1 MNKCDVAIV
10 GGGAAGLACAVALK
24 RMNGEISVTIID
36 ACERLGKKLAA
47 TGNGQGNVTNAN
59 LSPQNYHG
67 GGAYLANK
75 ICCADYKKPLTLFN
89 CLFEEDGEGRVY
101 PSGRQA
107 SALTDSLVREIS
119 ARGVNVIKPVRV
131 TDISKGFVLNLSDG
145 QKLSAEYVVLAC
157 GGAAQKQ
164 FSTDGSSYSLVRS
177 FGHKITALYPSLVQ
191 LKTDTR
197 YIKTLKG
204 IRANCRVSAIGGD
217 GTLIYQTCGDVIF
230 TDYGVSGNAIF
241 KISAYVAD
249 RQDVTLSLCFL
260 PDVSRE
266 EIERDAISKAEAG
279 YPESELLSGTLHNQL
294 GRAII
299 RRCGADPARIADTVK
314 DFRLKVI
321 GTLGFD
327 YAQVTK
333 GGVQTDMIGGDLQSK
348 LCPKLYFAG
357 EYIDVD
363 GDCGGYNLNWA
374 LSSGIFVAENI
385 ISSYYD

>member
-1 MNKCDVAIV
+1 MKKCDVAIV
-10 GGGAAGLACAVALK
+10 GGGAAGLACAVVLK
-24 RMNGEISVTIID
+24 RNNPDISVILID

-47 TGNGQGNVTNAN
+47 TGNGQGNVSNAD
-59 LSPQNYHG
+59 LSVNNYHG
-67 GGAYLANK
+67 GGVRLAQK
-75 ICCADYKKPLTLFN
+75 ICCSDYKKPLSLFN

-107 SALTDSLVREIS
+107 SALTDSLVREIT
-119 ARGVNVIKPVRV
+119 ARGVEVLKPVKV
-131 TDISKGFVLNLSDG
+131 TKITKGFTLTLSDSDRI
-145 QKLSAEYVVLAC
+145 SAKYVVLAC

-164 FSTDGSSYSLVRS
+164 FGTDGTSFALAKS
-177 FGHKITALYPSLVQ
+177 FGHNITGLYPSLVQ
-191 LKTDTR
+191 LKTDTQ

-204 IRANCRVSAIGGD
+204 IRANCRVSAYSSGD
-217 GTLIYQTCGDVIF
+217 LLATSCGDVIF

-249 RQDVTLSLCFL
+249 RQNVTLSLCFL
-260 PDVSRE
+260 PDIPRE
-266 EIERDAISKAEAG
+266 EIERDVKTKVKAG

-299 RRCGADPARIADTVK
+299 RRSGADPAAIAQTVK
-314 DFRLKVI
+314 DFKLKVT

-333 GGVQTDMIGGDLQSK
+333 GGVKADGIGNDLQSK
-348 LCPKLYFAG
+348 LCPNLYFAG

-374 LSSGIFVAENI
+374 LTSGMYVAENI

>member
-1 MNKCDVAIV
+1 MKKYDVAIV
-10 GGGAAGLACAVALK
+10 GGGAAGLACAVILK
-24 RMNGEISVTIID
+24 RKNRDISVIVID

-47 TGNGQGNVTNAN
+47 TGNGQGNLSNAN
-59 LSPQNYHG
+59 LSPENYHG
-67 GGAYLANK
+67 GGAHLAAK

-107 SALTDSLVREIS
+107 SALTDSLVREIA
-119 ARGVNVIKPVRV
+119 ARGVGVLKPVKV
-131 TDISKGFVLNLSDG
+131 TEISKGFTLTLSDG
-145 QKLSAEYVVLAC
+145 SKIYARFVVLAC
-157 GGAAQKQ
+157 GGTAQKQ
-164 FSTDGSSYSLVRS
+164 FSTDGSSYALARS

-191 LKTDTR
+191 LKTDTQH
-197 YIKTLKG
+197 IKTLKG
-204 IRANCRVSAIGGD
+204 IRVNCRVGAYDGD
-217 GTLIYQTCGDVIF
+217 KLIAQTCGDVIF
-230 TDYGVSGNAIF
+230 TDYGVSGNAVF

-249 RQDVTLSLCFL
+249 RQDITLSLCFL
-260 PDVSRE
+260 PDISRD
-266 EIERDAISKAEAG
+266 EIERDVKIKAQAG

-299 RRCGADPARIADTVK
+299 KRSGAHPARIADTVK
-314 DFRLKVI
+314 DFRLKVT

-333 GGVQTDMIGGDLQSK
+333 GGVQTDQIGCDLQSK
-348 LCPKLYFAG
+348 LCPNLYFAG

-374 LSSGIFVAENI
+374 LTSGIFVAENI
-385 ISSYYD
+385 ISSNYD